1 LGPLSSSQKFFN
13 SQLDNSFIYDY
24 MINESYNHVVIY
36 GGRVLELKAEILKA
50 LAQPTRLKILEC
62 LRTGEKCICDIVP
75 AINGEQSNISRHI
88 SLMQKSNL
96 VTTRK
101 DGVKVM
107 VKVRDPKIFDILD
120 RVSSILRS
128 RMDEQSRLMRAI

>member
-1 LGPLSSSQKFFN
+1 
-13 SQLDNSFIYDY
+13 
-24 MINESYNHVVIY
+24 MINESYNHVGIY